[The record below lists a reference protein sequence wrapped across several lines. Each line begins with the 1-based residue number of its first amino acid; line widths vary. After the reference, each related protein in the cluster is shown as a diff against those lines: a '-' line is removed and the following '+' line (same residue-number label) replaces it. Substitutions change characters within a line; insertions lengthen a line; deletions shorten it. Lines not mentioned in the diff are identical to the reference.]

1 MLETKVSREMVFLTL
16 TLESLDNDLQ
26 SLFNIGIQLEQISS
40 LCKEHD
46 DWNSPVAKIAI
57 EHQIESLGIATYGV
71 SLEDKVADTIKR
83 IIKAI
88 KATFKRAYEA
98 IVRWTEVVLDRL
110 RGLKD
115 RLQKTNKE
123 LKDKEEI
130 DITIPYGTQLTSL
143 AIGDTVDL
151 DKVVKRLQAVV
162 APLPSIKASS
172 EKIIYKFNNAK
183 RMGDVNALTK
193 LSDDLMDYILKHYKL
208 EGKKHV
214 YTSKD
219 VYPGNRHIVMDL
231 THPVP
236 NFAFLQ
242 TEGVEVKEMT
252 FKAKEVAD
260 AIDLLDLENV
270 LKMTENVQ
278 EFAGQVDKLMKTDFD
293 IMSGNRDVTT
303 ELLKIAAPIAAML
316 QKPPR
321 TIIGYFTTTI
331 LELESLLGI
340 LTRQSPDKK

>member
-1 MLETKVSREMVFLTL
+1 MHVLHLGYYGSIYYVS
-16 TLESLDNDLQ
+16 
-26 SLFNIGIQLEQISS
+26 
-40 LCKEHD
+40 
-46 DWNSPVAKIAI
+46 A
-57 EHQIESLGIATYGV
+57 
-71 SLEDKVADTIKR
+71 
-83 IIKAI
+83 
-88 KATFKRAYEA
+88 
-98 IVRWTEVVLDRL
+98 
-110 RGLKD
+110 